1 MIARLVLVA
10 AILAGVVSGRMASTS
25 PAAQAARGCAGVV
38 RALEAAGPSSPISLG
53 RGLAAVQR
61 DGVAMVTPAGEGRAF
76 RHPGSQ
82 GLLRHA
88 ASRPGVG
95 TAYVN
100 DMAGSDV
107 MVVLRPGG
115 VATIEGRGELT
126 HPAWSPSGELAWAV
140 DLSAIEVWSP
150 GTGARR
156 LVPPPRGAAGIFSP
170 VFTAPGKMVAIIQRA
185 VGGTHDD
192 ALNDLWRYDF
202 GARTWSRLTGFRAD
216 LDRWSVLRTPV
227 VTPDSSLFFVR
238 VAGRAWATRL
248 PSFEL
253 WVLREGRASKVRDLS
268 GEMYLAGWLG
278 GRLVWNVADPAT
290 GDWRLVMEGPGG
302 GRTLGC
308 GAVSVDPVTE
318 PDPDLMEAHGEP
330 EASPDPGSGAHPD
343 LGESKEGLALL
354 VGDFNS
360 APEARALAEDLRVR
374 GALVVDHQAAPM
386 AIRPGAW
393 AVVVPVPRGSLP
405 ERALADL
412 RTGRPGLA
420 DRTWIVPFQ
429 VELGG

>member
-10 AILAGVVSGRMASTS
+10 AILAAAASGRVASTS
-25 PAAQAARGCAGVV
+25 PAAQATRVCAGVV
-38 RALEAAGPSSPISLG
+38 RALEAAGRSSPISLG

-61 DGVAMVTPAGEGRAF
+61 DGVAMVTPEGERRAF
-76 RHPGSQ
+76 RHAGSQ

-100 DMAGSDV
+100 DRAGSDV
-107 MVVLRPGG
+107 VVVLRPAG
-115 VATIEGRGELT
+115 VAAIEGRGELT

-150 GTGARR
+150 DTGARR
-156 LVPPPRGAAGIFSP
+156 LVPPPQGAEGIFSP
-170 VFTAPGKMVAIIQRA
+170 VFTAPGKMVAIVQRA

-202 GARTWSRLTGFRAD
+202 SARTWSRLTGFRAD

-227 VTPDSSLFFVR
+227 VAPDGSLFFVR
-238 VAGRAWATRL
+238 VAGRASATEL

-253 WVLREGRASKVRDLS
+253 WALREGRVSKVRDLS

-278 GRLVWNVADPAT
+278 GRLIWNVPDPAT
-290 GDWRLVMEGPGG
+290 GDWRLVMEGPRGS
-302 GRTLGC
+302 RSLGC

-330 EASPDPGSGAHPD
+330 EAAAEPGSGAHPD
-343 LGESKEGLALL
+343 SGEPGEGLALL
-354 VGDFNS
+354 IGDFS
-360 APEARALAEDLRVR
+360 SEPAARALAEDLRDPR
-374 GALVVDHQAAPM
+374 ALVVDHRAAPM
-386 AIRPGAW
+386 AVRPGAW
-393 AVVVPVPRGSLP
+393 AVAVPVPYGSPP
-405 ERALADL
+405 EQALADL
-412 RTGRPGLA
+412 GARWPGLA
-420 DRTWIVPFQ
+420 DRTWIVPFH
-429 VELGG
+429 VELSG